1 MTFVEHNNRE
11 KANKFAEYVTGKTL
25 REYLAKKVKQYC
37 GENISVFDGA
47 AGSGQLEQFIS
58 MTDFH
63 AVEIQQESCEALKN
77 NFPHAVVHNQ
87 SFFAYQSDVQVDAIA
102 MNPPYS
108 LKLKELPDEDQQ
120 AIKKIFPWKK
130 SGVVDDIFLLK
141 SLTHTKRYGF
151 YIMFPGI
158 AYRQSEKKMREL
170 VGNNL
175 VELNVIQ
182 NGFKDT
188 SINVIFLVIDKEKE
202 SPEISKEI
210 YDCKTQKVEY
220 QESDILDSDF
230 RWVAPRKPVEK
241 EEIDIDQANAEL
253 DQMAINHLEKHL
265 ASQLISIQ
273 FFNADIDL
281 KSFIIKCH
289 KILDDYLLMYNFAV
303 DLERRGQ

>member
-1 MTFVEHNNRE
+1 MTFVEHNNRK
-11 KANKFAEYVTGKTL
+11 KANKFAEYVTGKPL
-25 REYLAKKVKQYC
+25 REYLANKVKQYC
-37 GENISVFDGA
+37 GKNISVFDGA

-63 AVEIQQESCEALKN
+63 AVEIQQESCEALKT
-77 NFPHAVVHNQ
+77 NFPNAVVNNQ
-87 SFFAYQSDVQVDAIA
+87 SFFTYQSDIQVDAIA

-108 LKLKELPDEDQQ
+108 LKLKDLPEEDQQ
-120 AIKKIFPWKK
+120 AIEELYPWKK

-141 SLTHTKRYGF
+141 SMTYTKRYGF

-182 NGFKDT
+182 NGFEDT
-188 SINVIFLVIDKEKE
+188 SINVIFLVIDKEKN

-210 YDCKTQKVEY
+210 YDCKTKKVEY
-220 QESDILDSDF
+220 EESDTLDSDF
-230 RWVAPRKPVEK
+230 RWVAPSKPVEK
-241 EEIDIDQANAEL
+241 EEIDIDQVNAEL

-265 ASQLISIQ
+265 ASQLILIQ

-281 KSFIIKCH
+281 KSFITKCH
-289 KILDDYLLMYNFAV
+289 KVLDDYLLMYNFAV
-303 DLERRGQ
+303 DR

>member
-11 KANKFAEYVTGKTL
+11 KANKFAEYVTGKPL
-25 REYLAKKVKQYC
+25 REYLANKVKQYC
-37 GENISVFDGA
+37 GKNISVFDGA

-63 AVEIQQESCEALKN
+63 AVEIQQESCEALKT
-77 NFPHAVVHNQ
+77 NFPNAVVNNQ
-87 SFFAYQSDVQVDAIA
+87 SFFTYQSDIQVDAIA

-108 LKLKELPDEDQQ
+108 LKLKELPEEDQQ
-120 AIKKIFPWKK
+120 AIKELYPWKK

-141 SLTHTKRYGF
+141 SLTYTKRYGF

-182 NGFKDT
+182 NGFEDT
-188 SINVIFLVIDKEKE
+188 SINVIFLVIDKEKN

-210 YDCKTQKVEY
+210 YDCKTKKVEY
-220 QESDILDSDF
+220 EESDTLDSDF
-230 RWVAPRKPVEK
+230 RWVAPSKPVEK
-241 EEIDIDQANAEL
+241 EEIDIDQVNAEL

-265 ASQLISIQ
+265 ASQLILIQ

-281 KSFIIKCH
+281 KSFITKCH
-289 KILDDYLLMYNFAV
+289 KVLDDYLLMYNFAV
-303 DLERRGQ
+303 DR

>member
-11 KANKFAEYVTGKTL
+11 KANKFAEYVTGKPL
-25 REYLAKKVKQYC
+25 REYLANKVKQYC
-37 GENISVFDGA
+37 GKNISVFDGA

-63 AVEIQQESCEALKN
+63 AVEIQQESCEALKT
-77 NFPHAVVHNQ
+77 NFPNAVVNNQ
-87 SFFAYQSDVQVDAIA
+87 SFFTYQSDIQVDAIA

-108 LKLKELPDEDQQ
+108 LKLKDLPEEDQQ
-120 AIKKIFPWKK
+120 AIKELYPWKK

-141 SLTHTKRYGF
+141 SMTYTKRYGF

-182 NGFKDT
+182 NGFEDT
-188 SINVIFLVIDKEKE
+188 SINVIFLVIDKEKN

-210 YDCKTQKVEY
+210 YDCKTKKVEY
-220 QESDILDSDF
+220 EESDTLDSDF
-230 RWVAPRKPVEK
+230 RWVAPSKPVEK
-241 EEIDIDQANAEL
+241 EEIDIDQVNAEL

-265 ASQLISIQ
+265 ASQLILIQ

-281 KSFIIKCH
+281 KSFITKCH
-289 KILDDYLLMYNFAV
+289 KVLDDYLLMYNFAV
-303 DLERRGQ
+303 DR

>member
-11 KANKFAEYVTGKTL
+11 KANKFAEYVTGKPL
-25 REYLAKKVKQYC
+25 REYLANKVKQYC
-37 GENISVFDGA
+37 GENVSVFDGA

-58 MTDFH
+58 MNDFH
-63 AVEIQQESCEALKN
+63 AVEIQQESCEALKA

-87 SFFAYQSDVQVDAIA
+87 SFFTYQSDIQVDAIA

-108 LKLKELPDEDQQ
+108 LKLKDLPEEDQQ
-120 AIKKIFPWKK
+120 AIKELYPWKK

-141 SLTHTKRYGF
+141 SLNYTKRYGF

-175 VELNVIQ
+175 VELNEIQ
-182 NGFKDT
+182 NGFEDT
-188 SINVIFLVIDKEKE
+188 SINVIFLVIDKEKNN
-202 SPEISKEI
+202 PKISKEI

-220 QESDILDSDF
+220 QESDKLNSDF
-230 RWVAPRKPVEK
+230 NWVIPKKPVEK
-241 EEIDIDQANAEL
+241 EEIDIDQVNAEL
-253 DQMAINHLEKHL
+253 DQMAIDHLEKHL
-265 ASQLISIQ
+265 ASQLILIQ

-281 KSFIIKCH
+281 KSFITKCH

-303 DLERRGQ
+303 GLE

>member
-1 MTFVEHNNRE
+1 MAFVEHNNRE
-11 KANKFAEYVTGKTL
+11 KANKFAEYVTGKAL
-25 REYLAKKVKQYC
+25 REYLAQKVKRYC

-63 AVEIQQESCEALKN
+63 AVEIQRESCEALKT
-77 NFPHAVVHNQ
+77 NFPRVVVNNQ
-87 SFFAYQSDVQVDAIA
+87 SFFTYQSDVQVDAIA

-108 LKLKELPDEDQQ
+108 LKLKDLPEEDKKSIQELY
-120 AIKKIFPWKK
+120 PWKK

-141 SLTHTKRYGF
+141 SLTYTKRYGF

-182 NGFKDT
+182 NGFEDT
-188 SINVIFLVIDKEKE
+188 SINVIFLVIDKEK
-202 SPEISKEI
+202 SNPEISKEI
-210 YDCKTQKVEY
+210 YDCKTRSIEY
-220 QESDILDSDF
+220 QESDTLDSDF
-230 RWVAPRKPVEK
+230 RWVVPNKPVEK
-241 EEIDIDQANAEL
+241 EEIDIDQVNAEL

-265 ASQLISIQ
+265 ASQLILIQ
-273 FFNADIDL
+273 YFNADIDL
-281 KSFIIKCH
+281 KSFITRCH
-289 KILDDYLLMYNFAV
+289 KVLDDYLLMYNFAV
-303 DLERRGQ
+303 DR